1 LRPTTAKARSV
12 KDTRMKERGRD
23 DCTPGCKRITKSC
36 DDKASGNETP
46 PLLAFDQE
54 FDFGK

>member
-1 LRPTTAKARSV
+1 
-12 KDTRMKERGRD
+12 MKERGRD